1 MRDFYIDANEMEKS
15 IAINATEGGYSLV
28 FASFLAESIGHIIPW
43 LIVSASVI
51 LCDLVVGIRKS
62 LLMGEEVRFSSA
74 CRRTLGKCVSYFMFV
89 IMVAVIDVAAHGGE
103 TIDKYA
109 CLLVCFI
116 EGCSIINNI
125 LKPKGLSLDLNK
137 VFSAIVNKKFGV
149 SVDNVIKEDKKI

>member
-1 MRDFYIDANEMEKS
+1 MP
-15 IAINATEGGYSLV
+15 IAEGGYSLI
-28 FASFLAESIGHIIPW
+28 FATFLRESIGHIIPW
-43 LIVSASVI
+43 LIVAASVI

-62 LLMGEEVRFSSA
+62 LLMNEEVRFSSA
-74 CRRTLGKCVSYFMFV
+74 CRRTLGKMCSYFMFV

-125 LKPKGLSLDLNK
+125 LKPKGISLDLNK
-137 VFSAIVNKKFGV
+137 MFNVIVGKKFGIN
-149 SVDNVIKEDKKI
+149 VDGVIKEEKDGRCK